1 MSEMEITITVKEV
14 LLELL
19 REIRDICNENNIT
32 YSLYGNTAAQAIE
45 TEDIIEPFARI
56 MVKNDDF
63 VKLCNIMEKR
73 HIKGRHFDSMH
84 NNPNYMDY
92 TARYSNSE
100 TTDITMSMKSNVF
113 KCGVYVEII
122 PLRMENN
129 SRIKHYF
136 LRFLEHGWEKH
147 FCKLTAI
154 TKMRYLLTV
163 PFINFLKLFGA
174 KKVSRWIFDQMAK
187 GHSGEFE
194 ETCSIKEF
202 CDTLY
207 DFNFDPLKKT
217 KKVTILEDE
226 FDVTTK
232 YNAVLKKMFSRNWK
246 HKCIGCNYGFGNII
260 MLDVSYKQFERALKK
275 NNNLW
280 KKYFRKKSRQMFVK
294 AISSFYDKQKHMV
307 WSIAK
312 RTGTR
317 ARLYFYYMPKMGVI
331 RNLVANEDYYRLSEI
346 MKLNRVATLLA
357 YKDGTGFAVNK
368 ELFEIQLKLFR
379 FEGNV
384 ELANRIEANTPKYY
398 MKPIVDVNK

>member
-1 MSEMEITITVKEV
+1 MSDKTVQGV
-14 LLELL
+14 LLQLL
-19 REIRDICNENNIT
+19 EEIRDICNENSIS
-32 YSLYGNTAAQAIE
+32 YSLYGNTMAQALE
-45 TEDIIEPFARI
+45 MGELQEPFARI
-56 MVKNDDF
+56 MVRNDDF
-63 VKLCNIMEKR
+63 VKLCHLMEKR
-73 HIKGRHFDSMH
+73 RIKGRHFDSMH

-100 TTDITMSMKSNVF
+100 TTDINMGMKSNIF
-113 KCGVYVEII
+113 KCGIYVEIVPI
-122 PLRMENN
+122 RMENN

-154 TKMRYLLTV
+154 TKLRYLLTV
-163 PFINFLKLFGA
+163 PFINILKIFGT
-174 KKVSRWIFDQMAK
+174 KRVSTWIFNQMAN
-187 GHSGEFE
+187 GHSGDFN

-202 CDTLY
+202 SQTLF

-217 KKVTILEDE
+217 REVTVFGEK
-226 FDVTTK
+226 FNVTTK
-232 YNAVLKKMFSRNWK
+232 YNAVLRKTFARNWQT
-246 HKCIGCNYGFGNII
+246 KC
-260 MLDVSYKQFERALKK
+260 LDFNQGYSNLILLNVSYKQFERALKK

-280 KKYFRKKSRQMFVK
+280 KKYYRKKSRQMFVK
-294 AISSFYDKQKHMV
+294 AISSFYDKQKNMV
-307 WSIAK
+307 WKLAK

-346 MKLNRVATLLA
+346 MKLNRIATLLA

-368 ELFEIQLKLFR
+368 ELFDIQMKLFR

-384 ELANRIEANTPKYY
+384 ELANRIEGITPKYY